1 MVNIKLWLSLR
12 DGIFPR
18 IPETLSC
25 HREAWW
31 Y

>member
-1 MVNIKLWLSLR
+1 MVNIKLWLSFQ

-25 HREAWW
+25 RREAW
-31 Y
+31 